1 MSAAEAIRR
10 AAEPRR
16 RPRVLVVAYYFPPVA
31 GGGVSRTLKALA
43 ALDAAGLDAVVLTV
57 DDAAWAHDPGLAT
70 RVPPG
75 TRVVRVP
82 NPDWGRVAARA
93 PVTSAA
99 GTPGGRG
106 LLRRW
111 LVPDLHVAWS
121 LLAAPVAAGLAATG
135 AVDLAYVSAP
145 PYSAF
150 AAGLAAGAAGVP
162 WIADFRD
169 GWTCCPT
176 RADLPPRRVALER
189 RLEDAVLRRAD
200 RVLFASEGP
209 HRRCTE
215 RVPGLGA
222 RSEVV
227 LSGYDPAEFGAVRG
241 RRPAAGRLELVHA
254 GTVLTNRRGPALDAL
269 LGALAA
275 LREEVPD
282 LAARV
287 RLRLLGGEGALA
299 ARVRAAGLADV
310 VRLEPGVPRARLADE
325 LASAHGAVVLAP
337 EGARGPE
344 PIPGKLFDA
353 AGAGRPVLAL
363 SAPGPL
369 PELVARAGLGRVV
382 DPGDAAGLRAE
393 LRAAMGRASRGALAW
408 PLAPEGVAG
417 LAAPVRMERLVDACR
432 DLLAAREVACPSPSA
447 S

>member
-1 MSAAEAIRR
+1 MST
-10 AAEPRR
+10 R
-16 RPRVLVVAYYFPPVA
+16 RPRILVVAYYFPPVA

-57 DDAAWAHDPGLAT
+57 DDAAWAHDPGLHE
-70 RVPPG
+70 RVPPR

-82 NPDWGRVAARA
+82 NPDWGRIAARG
-93 PVTSAA
+93 PVASAA

-111 LVPDLHVAWS
+111 LVPDLHVGWS
-121 LLAAPVAAGLAATG
+121 LLAAPVAAGLAAAG

-176 RADLPPRRVALER
+176 RADLPPRRVAFER
-189 RLEDAVLRRAD
+189 RLEDLVLRRAD

-209 HRRCTE
+209 RARC
-215 RVPGLGA
+215 LGRLSDLA
-222 RSEVV
+222 VRSDVM
-227 LSGYDPAEFGAVRG
+227 LSGYDPGEFAAARRVR
-241 RRPAAGRLELVHA
+241 PPAGRLELVHA
-254 GTVLTNRRGPALDAL
+254 GTVLTNHREAALDAL

-275 LREEVPD
+275 LRRETSD

-287 RLRLLGGEGALA
+287 RLRLLGGEDALA
-299 ARVRAAGLADV
+299 GRLRAAGLDDV
-310 VRLEPGVPRARLADE
+310 VRVEPGVPRARLGQEIAR
-325 LASAHGAVVLAP
+325 AHGAVALAP
-337 EGARGPE
+337 GGARGPE

-353 AGAGRPVLAL
+353 AGARRPLLAI

-369 PELVARAGLGRVV
+369 PALVRRAGLGVAV
-382 DPGDAAGLRAE
+382 APEDGTGLRAQLRLAME
-393 LRAAMGRASRGALAW
+393 RAACGALAW

-417 LAAPVRMERLVDACR
+417 LAAPVRMQRLVDICR
-432 DLLAAREVACPSPSA
+432 ELLAARELPCPSPSA